1 MAKRRDPRLSHQG
14 LQVLRVFFDEP
25 KGSFAGADIWRRT
38 GVIAGTLYPILARFE
53 LAGWLDSDWEQVSA
67 SEAGRPRRRLYTLT
81 PKGYNKAN
89 EALAQLG
96 IGGRS
101 IWAPQ

>member
-1 MAKRRDPRLSHQG
+1 MAKMRDPRLSHQS

-25 KGSFAGADIWRRT
+25 KESFAGADIWRRT
-38 GVIAGTLYPILARFE
+38 GILAGTLYPILARFE
-53 LAGWLDSDWEQVSA
+53 AAGWLDSDWEQLSA
-67 SEAGRPRRRLYTLT
+67 SEAGRPRRRLYALT

-96 IGGRS
+96 IIGRPA
-101 IWAPQ
+101 WAQ